1 MVKKHTRKSSKKSK
15 KRKSPCSLRKKKQ
28 CCGDPNCHYVKR
40 RGCIRRKGG
49 VYEGPIIP
57 AYMMI

>member
-1 MVKKHTRKSSKKSK
+1 MVKKIRKRSKKSK
-15 KRKSPCSLRKKKQ
+15 KRRSCSIRNKKQ
-28 CCGDPNCHYVKR
+28 CCGDPNCHYVKK